1 MLFFINK
8 SEFNIWV
15 YECGEM
21 KAQKAQFF
29 FSDLWIILEASY
41 IISILIANI
50 IKCASNLLLQHKV
63 QKTKL
68 NSTPNSHLNRI
79 NFIFLPS
86 YSLS

>member
-1 MLFFINK
+1 MRRNESTKSTIFFT
-8 SEFNIWV
+8 
-15 YECGEM
+15 
-21 KAQKAQFF
+21 
-29 FSDLWIILEASY
+29 DLWIILEASY